1 MVVSAL
7 TIGFVHHNSP
17 VKQAEQNPLSLL
29 MGRETEALLFLFGT
43 SLLFHVQF

>member
-29 MGRETEALLFLFGT
+29 MGRETEAQRVKGGFGVT
-43 SLLFHVQF
+43 ETQP

>member
-17 VKQAEQNPLSLL
+17 VKQAEQNPLSLH
-29 MGRETEALLFLFGT
+29 MGRETEAQRVKEGFGVT
-43 SLLFHVQF
+43 ETQT